1 VAGVALNP
9 IEATAVN
16 SHYRT
21 LHVYEIVLA
30 QTASNPFVFL
40 DKHCATLSRLQ
51 ARADGLRAS
60 DVGLQHEK
68 PQQNGSNPA
77 EDLKREAW
85 TLKSI
90 TVP

>member
-1 VAGVALNP
+1 
-9 IEATAVN
+9 VN
-16 SHYRT
+16 RHYRT

-51 ARADGLRAS
+51 AGADGLRAS
-60 DVGLQHEK
+60 DVGLQHESLSK
-68 PQQNGSNPA
+68 LSKPA
-77 EDLKREAW
+77 EDVKPEAW
-85 TLKSI
+85 SLKSI